1 MQKIKLFDYLSV
13 SDYSI
18 VTEYN
23 YEILFLIIGPEGF
36 AILVPTWSL

>member
-1 MQKIKLFDYLSV
+1 MQKIKLFDYPDV

-23 YEILFLIIGPEGF
+23 YEIIFLIVDPLYFQKDIN
-36 AILVPTWSL
+36 

>member
-1 MQKIKLFDYLSV
+1 MQKIKLFDYLNV

-23 YEILFLIIGPEGF
+23 YEILFLIIDSEGF
-36 AILVPTWSL
+36 AILVPIWSL